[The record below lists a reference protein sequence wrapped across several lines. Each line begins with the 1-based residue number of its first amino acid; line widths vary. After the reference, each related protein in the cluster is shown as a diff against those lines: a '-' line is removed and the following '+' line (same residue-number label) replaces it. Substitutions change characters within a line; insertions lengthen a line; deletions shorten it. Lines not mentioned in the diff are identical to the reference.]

1 MRSNGAGLTKC
12 NTPTAIIER
21 PVATMENCNAREGRS
36 RVDMAVGSTR
46 EGRAWLRAF
55 VGRRTIVDRARG
67 ALESCRTIIS
77 KGSL

>member
-1 MRSNGAGLTKC
+1 
-12 NTPTAIIER
+12 
-21 PVATMENCNAREGRS
+21 
-36 RVDMAVGSTR
+36 MAVGSTR
-46 EGRAWLRAF
+46 EGRDWLRAF